1 MLKIIGTF
9 AAILVDHYFL
19 HQPSQRHALDHLA
32 QQVRTFVLI
41 LIASLALAILG
52 SAGILSAIAGI
63 EFVEHARF
71 LLFAGLA
78 LFGGTVVITAVA
90 VSRIKPPK
98 QPMLPQPSPLHESI
112 RKLIDDV
119 VATHSSSS
127 PDASPVRPPM
137 EHPSDRQQPPL
148 H

>member
-32 QQVRTFVLI
+32 QQVRGFVLI
-41 LIASLALAILG
+41 LIASLVLAILG
-52 SAGILSAIAGI
+52 SAGILAAIAGI
-63 EFVEHARF
+63 EFAEHSRF
-71 LLFAGLA
+71 LVFSGLGLFV
-78 LFGGTVVITAVA
+78 GTAVVTAVA

-98 QPMLPQPSPLHESI
+98 QPMLPQPSPLHEAI

-119 VATHSSSS
+119 VETHSESHSTPAPPHRPHS
-127 PDASPVRPPM
+127 PEEQPP
-137 EHPSDRQQPPL
+137 QPPL